1 MKIYQVY
8 QWIDSLDGESEDS
21 FLVATFESKEDAE
34 FCVKSRFD
42 YLRKINAVCGY
53 DTTNMNNDWYIQE
66 SELFPHR
73 ETTDWI
79 TEFAT
84 DLSNFY

>member
-34 FCVKSRFD
+34 FCVNPDLIICEKSMRYAD
-42 YLRKINAVCGY
+42 MILQ
-53 DTTNMNNDWYIQE
+53 T
-66 SELFPHR
+66 
-73 ETTDWI
+73 
-79 TEFAT
+79 
-84 DLSNFY
+84 